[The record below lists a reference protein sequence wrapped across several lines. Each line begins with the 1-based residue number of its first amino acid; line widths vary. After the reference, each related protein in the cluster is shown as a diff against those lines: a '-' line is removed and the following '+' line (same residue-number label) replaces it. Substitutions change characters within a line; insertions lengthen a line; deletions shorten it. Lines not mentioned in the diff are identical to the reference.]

1 VKKRVIV
8 FDTFCDI
15 LCKEK
20 DFITVEVN
28 PPHGASLNSMI
39 EVIKKEK
46 LHEKV
51 TGFSCTDNPLAK
63 LKMSS
68 VLSAIKLQQ
77 TFHKPVIATMS
88 MRDKNKLSL
97 QSSLL
102 GANDFNLRCILAL
115 TGDPAKY
122 SDQPDVKGVLER
134 DSTLLLSIIY
144 RLNRGLDYSN
154 KPLKPV
160 PKPIY
165 PFAVSNAYAKD
176 MKKLQKRMVKKLDY
190 GARAI
195 ITQPV
200 YDVEIAKELLALF
213 EEAKEQSI
221 RDTAKEAQ
229 LVLGQFPIVRAKTAN
244 FIDDKVPGIS
254 VPKSIIDEMNLA
266 AMDGEEREQEVGFTL
281 SKRIFDEMMASHGKV
296 HLMTHNRFDLCSEL
310 IG

>member
-1 VKKRVIV
+1 MFEK
-8 FDTFCDI
+8 FCDV
-15 LCKEK
+15 LCLEK
-20 DFITVEVN
+20 RFITVEIN
-28 PPHGASLNSMI
+28 PPHGASIDSII
-39 EVIKKEK
+39 EDIKKHN

-63 LKMSS
+63 LKMSG
-68 VLSAIKLQQ
+68 VLSAIKVQQ
-77 TFHKPVIATMS
+77 TFNKPVIATMS

-97 QSSLL
+97 QSTLL
-102 GANDFNLRCILAL
+102 GANDFDLRCILAL

-134 DSTLLLSIIY
+134 DSTLLLSIIHH
-144 RLNRGLDYSN
+144 LNKGVDYSN
-154 KPLKPV
+154 KALKPA

-165 PFAVSNAYAKD
+165 PFAVSNATAKD
-176 MKKLQKRMVKKLDY
+176 MNSLKKRMIKKLNY

-200 YDVEIAKELLALF
+200 YDLDNAKELLALF
-213 EEAKEQSI
+213 EEAKEISI
-221 RDTAKEAQ
+221 RDTAKEAH
-229 LVLGQFPIVRAKTAN
+229 LVLGQFPIVRARTAN
-244 FIDDKVPGIS
+244 FINDKVPGIS

-266 AMDGEEREQEVGFTL
+266 VMDGEDKEQEIGFAL
-281 SKRIFDEMMASHGKV
+281 SKRIFDEMMDVHGKV

>member
-1 VKKRVIV
+1 MFEK
-8 FDTFCDI
+8 FCDV
-15 LCKEK
+15 LCLEK
-20 DFITVEVN
+20 NFITVEIN
-28 PPHGASLNSMI
+28 PPHGASI
-39 EVIKKEK
+39 DGIIAEIKKYN

-63 LKMSS
+63 LKMSG
-68 VLSAIKLQQ
+68 VLSAIKVQQ
-77 TFHKPVIATMS
+77 TFQKPVIATMS

-97 QSSLL
+97 QSTLL
-102 GANDFNLRCILAL
+102 GANDFDLRCILAL
-115 TGDPAKY
+115 TGDPAKF

-134 DSTLLLSIIY
+134 DSTLLLSIIHH
-144 RLNRGLDYSN
+144 LNKGVDYSN
-154 KPLKPV
+154 KQLNPT

-165 PFAVSNAYAKD
+165 PFAVSNATAKD
-176 MKKLQKRMVKKLDY
+176 MNSLKKRMVKKLNY

-200 YDVEIAKELLALF
+200 YDVDNAKELLALF
-213 EEAKEQSI
+213 EEAKEESI

-244 FIDDKVPGIS
+244 FINDKVPGIS
-254 VPKSIIDEMNLA
+254 VPKTIIDEMNLA
-266 AMDGEEREQEVGFTL
+266 SMDGEEREQEVGFAL
-281 SKRIFDEMMASHGKV
+281 SKRIFDEMMELHGKV